1 MYVSGGRIKC
11 RHWYYTVKKVPVA
24 SKLQTSQHQYHSNK
38 PPPAPPTRST
48 HTMVFAIEPVD
59 REPSKKMVRISN
71 TTFIHFNDIYN
82 ADKAAPFV
90 SSTKNCRRDLQSSSS
105 EEVDDGH
112 RRRRDVFT
120 FFSGDVF
127 SPSILS
133 TFFRGEQMLPVL
145 NALDIDCACLGMY
158 IL

>member
-1 MYVSGGRIKC
+1 MNKF
-11 RHWYYTVKKVPVA
+11 RHWYWYRVNKGFRPR
-24 SKLQTSQHQYHSNK
+24 SQPLSPLHPS
-38 PPPAPPTRST
+38 TT
-48 HTMVFAIEPVD
+48 HTMVLLTESP
-59 REPSKKMVRISN
+59 KKMARISN

-158 IL
+158 I

>member
-1 MYVSGGRIKC
+1 M
-11 RHWYYTVKKVPVA
+11 A
-24 SKLQTSQHQYHSNK
+24 
-38 PPPAPPTRST
+38 
-48 HTMVFAIEPVD
+48 
-59 REPSKKMVRISN
+59 RISN
-71 TTFIHFNDIYN
+71 TAFIHFNDIYN

-90 SSTKNCRRDLQSSSS
+90 SSIKNCRRDLQSSSS
-105 EEVDDGH
+105 EEVDGH

-158 IL
+158 ILWCVSWFRIFLWQSYHTYDILYRMNTILWSHRFYISQYQLNRKSWAGLWLGTFLFTFRKV